1 MVFVPTQIN
10 IGGIKLNNTDHAG
23 MVSFGSTF
31 AVNLNVCAKKSQGI
45 GQQLA
50 DGVMS
55 FSTLSMVLDDDLSD
69 VFNEK
74 NGKGG
79 I

>member
-10 IGGIKLNNTDHAG
+10 IGSMKLNNADHAG

-31 AVNLNVCAKKSQGI
+31 AVNRSVSAKKTQGI

-50 DGVMS
+50 DGVVS

-74 NGKGG
+74 IGKGG